1 MSSSYIVIGVI
12 LVIVGIACIISDK
25 KQKVKKEEKEKI
37 LNERLESIE
46 NRISALENYNDNIQ
60 E

>member
-1 MSSSYIVIGVI
+1 MNASYIVICVI
-12 LVIVGIACIISDK
+12 LSIVGIVCIISDK
-25 KQKVKKEEKEKI
+25 KQKTKKEEKEKV